1 MKRYVCTIIAV
12 ICSIFAIATNT
23 ISLSSVS
30 GTPQT
35 EVEVV
40 VSLDNTD
47 AITALE
53 MVLPL
58 GEHLSYVN
66 GSATLA
72 TTRSNGHQL
81 SAAQVGQEF

>member
-1 MKRYVCTIIAV
+1 MRYIGY
-12 ICSIFAIATNT
+12 IFALCLSIQAIASNT
-23 ISLSSVS
+23 LTLSSVS

-53 MVLPL
+53 IGRAHV
-58 GEHLSYVN
+58 
-66 GSATLA
+66 
-72 TTRSNGHQL
+72 
-81 SAAQVGQEF
+81 